1 MMKIRDIIK
10 RLDCISVRMPKGL
23 SGRAIAHLC
32 HNSRVASPTCVFF
45 CKRGALADGHKYAK
59 SAYEKGARFFVV
71 EREIDVPEDAA
82 IITVKDSNEAL
93 RKIAVEFYGD
103 PAKELRLIGITGTK
117 GKTTVALS
125 VYNIAVASG
134 IKMGYI
140 GTNGMY
146 YNGKVFETANTTPDC
161 LELQIALREMRKHG
175 VTDVVIEVSS
185 QALWQQ
191 RTYGLNFDICA
202 FTNFYEDH
210 IGGVEHPTLEHYRD
224 CKKLL
229 FTDYNA
235 KNIVINSDCPESRYM
250 IEGANCSNIIT
261 TSAKGDEGCDLFA
274 ANAMK
279 AKNGIRPGVSFEMFS
294 GVSSSVTIPE
304 HGMDIF
310 IPIPGIY
317 SIENGLLA
325 FAICSLMGLSTDF
338 IAEQMA
344 KLTIAGRFETVE
356 LENRPDTLFV
366 IDYAHNGASLRAV
379 LRSLREYEPK
389 RIIVLFGSVGGRTF
403 GRRAELGRA
412 AGEDADVI
420 ILTSDNPDNE
430 DPTDV
435 IDGIMEGLIGVDKP
449 IYKIPDRA
457 EAIAKAFEIAEDGDF
472 VLLAGKGHESYQ
484 LIRGVRVDFSE
495 KRVLESVNAKYYL
508 INK

>member
-1 MMKIRDIIK
+1 MKIKDIIEN
-10 RLDCISVRMPKGL
+10 LDYVSLKIPQGMIRRSV
-23 SGRAIAHLC
+23 AHLC
-32 HNSRVASPTCVFF
+32 HNSRVASPTCLFF
-45 CKRGALADGHKYAK
+45 CKRGALSDGHKYAK

-71 EREIDVPEDAA
+71 EREVDLPEDAA
-82 IITVKDSNEAL
+82 IIFVKDSSEAL
-93 RKIAVEFYGD
+93 RKLAVVFYGD
-103 PAKELRLIGITGTK
+103 PEKELRLIGITGTK

-140 GTNGMY
+140 GTNGIY
-146 YNGKVFETANTTPDC
+146 YNGKIFETANTTPDC
-161 LELQIALREMRKHG
+161 LELQIALREMRNHG

-185 QALWQQ
+185 PALWQQ

-210 IGGVEHPTLEHYRD
+210 IGGVEHPTLEHYKD

-235 KNIVINSDCPESRYM
+235 KNIVINADCPESRYM
-250 IEGANCSNIIT
+250 VEGVDCPNIIT
-261 TSAKGDEGCDLFA
+261 TSAKGVDSCDLFA
-274 ANAMK
+274 VNAKK

-294 GVSSSVTIPE
+294 GDSSPVSALNR
-304 HGMDIF
+304 GKDMF
-310 IPIPGIY
+310 IPIPGLY
-317 SIENGLLA
+317 SIENGLIT
-325 FAICSLMGLSTDF
+325 FAICSLMGMSSDF

-356 LENRPDTLFV
+356 LENRPETLFV

-379 LRSLREYEPK
+379 LRSLREYDPK

-430 DPTDV
+430 DPSDV
-435 IDGIMEGLIGVDKP
+435 IEGIMEGLEGVDKP
-449 IYKIPDRA
+449 IYKITDRA

-484 LIRGVRVDFSE
+484 LIRGVRMDFSE
-495 KRVLESVNAKYYL
+495 KKVLERVNAQYYL
-508 INK
+508 LSK

>member
-1 MMKIRDIIK
+1 MMRIKDIIA
-10 RLDCISVRMPKGL
+10 RLDCISVRIPKGL
-23 SGRAIAHLC
+23 GGRKIAHLC
-32 HNSRVASPTCVFF
+32 HNSRVASPTCLFF
-45 CKRGALADGHKYAK
+45 CKRGALVDGHRYAI
-59 SAYEKGARFFVV
+59 SAYENGARFFVV
-71 EREIDVPEDAA
+71 EREIDIPDDAA
-82 IITVKDSNEAL
+82 VITVKDSSEAL

-103 PAKELRLIGITGTK
+103 PASELRLIGITGTK

-161 LELQIALREMRKHG
+161 LELQMALREMRDHG
-175 VTDVVIEVSS
+175 VSDVVIEVSS

-191 RTYGLNFDICA
+191 RTYGLNFDVCA

-210 IGGVEHPTLEHYRD
+210 IGGVEHPTIEHYRD

-235 KNIVINSDCPESRYM
+235 KNIVINADCPESRYM
-250 IEGANCSNIIT
+250 VEGVDCPNIVT
-261 TSAKGDEGCDLFA
+261 TSARGDECCDLFA
-274 ANAMK
+274 VNATK
-279 AKNGIRPGVSFEMFS
+279 AKNGIRPGVSFKMFS
-294 GVSSSVTIPE
+294 GASSPLSVSE
-304 HGMDIF
+304 HGQDMF
-310 IPIPGIY
+310 IPIPGLY
-317 SIENGLLA
+317 SIENGLIT
-325 FAICSLMGLSTDF
+325 FAICSLMGLSSDF
-338 IAEQMA
+338 ISEQMA
-344 KLTIAGRFETVE
+344 SMTIAGRFETVE

-412 AGEDADVI
+412 AGDDADVI

-435 IDGIMEGLIGVDKP
+435 IDGIMEGLEDVDKP

-457 EAIAKAFEIAEDGDF
+457 DAIAKAFEIAEDGDF

-484 LIRGVRVDFSE
+484 LIRGVRVEFSE

-508 INK
+508 LNK